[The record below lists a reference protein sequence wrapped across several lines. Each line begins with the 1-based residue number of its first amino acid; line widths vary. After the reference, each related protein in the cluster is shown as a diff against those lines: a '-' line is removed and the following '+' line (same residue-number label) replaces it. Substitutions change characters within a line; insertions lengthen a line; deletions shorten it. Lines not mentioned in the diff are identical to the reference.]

1 MPRMF
6 PGAEHGP
13 PGVSRAAYGLD
24 RADLT
29 DEGIPTV
36 DDHARGE
43 IAQRLLAAYTDGP
56 IDPLTSTYPGLTL
69 DDAYAIQQ
77 AQIAAWQSAGR
88 TIKGH
93 KVGLTSVAM
102 QKLLGVSDPDYGHL
116 MDDFF
121 HLEHMPVRAGRFL
134 QGRVEPEVAFVLK
147 TALAGPGVTVTDA
160 ISAIDY
166 VLPALEIVD
175 SRIRDWK
182 IGLFD
187 TIADNASSAALVLGS
202 TPTRLADVDL
212 RRAGA
217 VMHKNGAVAGTGA
230 GGAVLGSP
238 INSLVWLANTVGARG
253 VVLEAG
259 HVILPGAVCA
269 MVPVAAGDTVTA
281 TFAGLG
287 SVTARFV

>member
-1 MPRMF
+1 
-6 PGAEHGP
+6 
-13 PGVSRAAYGLD
+13 
-24 RADLT
+24 
-29 DEGIPTV
+29 V
-36 DDHARGE
+36 DDQSRRE
-43 IAQRLLAAYTDGP
+43 VAQRLLAAYADGP
-56 IDPLTSTYPGLTL
+56 IDPLTTTYEGLTL

-77 AQIAAWQSAGR
+77 AQIAAWEAAGR

-121 HLEHMPVRAGRFL
+121 YLEHMPIPASRFL
-134 QGRVEPEVAFVLK
+134 QARAEPEVAFVLK
-147 TALAGPGVTVTDA
+147 KSLSGPGVTVTDA
-160 ISAIDY
+160 ISAVDY

-175 SRIRDWK
+175 SRIKNWK

-202 TPTRLADVDL
+202 TPTPLAEVDL

-217 VMHKNGAVAGTGA
+217 VMTVNGAVAGTGA

-269 MVPVAAGDTVTA
+269 MVPVAAGDTVSA
-281 TFAGLG
+281 TFAGIG

>member
-1 MPRMF
+1 M
-6 PGAEHGP
+6 
-13 PGVSRAAYGLD
+13 
-24 RADLT
+24 
-29 DEGIPTV
+29 
-36 DDHARGE
+36 DDHARAQ
-43 IAQRLLAAYTDGP
+43 IAQQLLAAYADGP
-56 IDPLTSTYPGLTL
+56 IAPLTATHPDLTL

-77 AQIAAWQSAGR
+77 LQIAAWQAAGR

-121 HLEHMPVRAGRFL
+121 HLEHLPIPASRFL
-134 QGRVEPEVAFVLK
+134 QGRAEPEVAFVLK
-147 TALAGPGVTVTDA
+147 ERLAGPGITVTDA

-182 IGLFD
+182 IGLLD

-202 TPTRLADVDL
+202 TPTRLRDVDL
-212 RRAGA
+212 RRGGA
-217 VMHKNGAVAGTGA
+217 VMYKNGQVAGTGA

-253 VVLEAG
+253 VALEAG

-281 TFAGLG
+281 TFAGIG